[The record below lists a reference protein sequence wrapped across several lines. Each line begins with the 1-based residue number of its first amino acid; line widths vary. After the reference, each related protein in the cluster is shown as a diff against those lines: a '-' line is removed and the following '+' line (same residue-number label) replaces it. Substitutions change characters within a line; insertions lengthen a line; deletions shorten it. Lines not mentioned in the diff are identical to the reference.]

1 MLFPN
6 EWMPFPCKGSGV
18 MRTTCAPSAAHAPE
32 PLQTILALAADAV
45 ETRHTDQIEP
55 SRSSE
60 HPVGHIFRAIAQS
73 ELLDH
78 RIHLRY
84 LSQNF
89 RIDPLPDRI
98 VLPLRIIERKL
109 PLLPVMRLR

>member
-1 MLFPN
+1 
-6 EWMPFPCKGSGV
+6 
-18 MRTTCAPSAAHAPE
+18 MRS
-32 PLQTILALAADAV
+32 
-45 ETRHTDQIEP
+45 TRHTDQIEP

-109 PLLPVMRLR
+109 PLLPRHAIAINQYGLQLAAAEEACISSRIFTPILYGRKSINGR